1 MSCREQIVC
10 TGCSLAAV
18 AFWVWDTGRATVLTD
33 KAGRASR
40 DQLKKTLNARLSNI
54 VSVL

>member
-1 MSCREQIVC
+1 MYWVL
-10 TGCSLAAV
+10 TGCCGLV
-18 AFWVWDTGRATVLTD
+18 GLDTGRATVLTD
-33 KAGRASR
+33 KAGRANR